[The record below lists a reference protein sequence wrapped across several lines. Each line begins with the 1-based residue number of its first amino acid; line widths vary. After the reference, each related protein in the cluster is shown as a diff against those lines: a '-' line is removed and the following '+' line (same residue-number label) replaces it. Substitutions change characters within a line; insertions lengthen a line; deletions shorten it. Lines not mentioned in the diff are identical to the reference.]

1 MQMIATGISYK
12 TAPVEM
18 REKIAFNE
26 SEMSQALKK
35 LYSYDSIIEV
45 VLLSTCNRTEFYI
58 ISNDIK
64 TSLEDLEDFITKE
77 KGIESK
83 HFEEFFYIYYNK
95 FASEHLY
102 KVASGIESVIIGE
115 GEVLAQVK
123 NAFQVAMQEGT
134 TSKIFNSL
142 FKFAIETGK
151 KVRTDTT
158 IAQRPISA
166 GSLIQKIA
174 KDTFGYLDA
183 KSVLIVGAGKINQ
196 IVAKNLKGAGVDE
209 GIIVNRTLEKA
220 EILANELGWKGDKLE
235 NLDQYIA
242 DADIIVVSVG
252 APNYLL
258 TDKNFIN
265 HKDKILVI
273 DLSVPRNIYPEIKK
287 NKKVVYYDNELIE
300 KVIEVNKEER
310 NKIIKEAE
318 ELINQDM
325 SKFIHWYNAFE
336 VSPVISSLSGF
347 MEDIRKGEL
356 EKTFK
361 KNNFDEAQIN
371 AIEILT
377 KSIVQK
383 IIHYPVTNLKMAE
396 NKEAQ
401 LRYAEGIKYLFQ
413 LESEDAYKKYV
424 RSEVQEHPS
433 ENKLTCPFA
442 AIQNVDLP
450 HHLKTQIS
458 SEKNHQ
464 TLFIHQKK

>member
-18 REKIAFNE
+18 REKIAFSE
-26 SEMSQALKK
+26 SELSQALKK
-35 LYSYDSIIEV
+35 LYSYESIIEV
-45 VLLSTCNRTEFYI
+45 IVLSTCNRTEFYI
-58 ISNDIK
+58 ISKDIK
-64 TSLEDLEDFITKE
+64 TSLENLSEFITKE
-77 KGIESK
+77 KGIDSK
-83 HFEEFFYIYYNK
+83 KFEEFFYVYYNK

-123 NAFQVAMQEGT
+123 NAFQIAMQEGT

-158 IAQRPISA
+158 ISQRPISA
-166 GSLIQKIA
+166 GSLVQKIA

-196 IVAKNLKGAGVDE
+196 IVAKNLKSAGVDE
-209 GIIVNRTLEKA
+209 GVIVNRTIEKA
-220 EILANELGWKGDKLE
+220 ETLANELGWQADKLE
-235 NLDQYIA
+235 NLDKYIA
-242 DADIIVVSVG
+242 DADIIVVGVG

-258 TDKNFIN
+258 TAENFVN
-265 HKDKILVI
+265 NKDKVLVV

-300 KVIEVNKEER
+300 KVIEINKEER

-325 SKFIHWYNAFE
+325 NKFIHWYNAFE

-347 MEDIRKGEL
+347 MEDIRKGEI
-356 EKTFK
+356 EKTLK
-361 KNNFDEAQIN
+361 KNNFDEAQIT

-424 RSEVQEHPS
+424 RSEAETHTS
-433 ENKLTCPFA
+433 ENKLACPFSV
-442 AIQNVDLP
+442 IQNVDLP
-450 HHLKTQIS
+450 HHLKVNIS
-458 SEKNHQ
+458 SEKNHNP
-464 TLFIHQKK
+464 LFIHQKK